1 MSYQRRRSSVTKGL
15 VNQHIDRHKF
25 FSAIIGL
32 LLSASFYSPAGL
44 AEPAS
49 GEAPDFTLAS
59 HRGPNMRLQEQRGDV
74 IMLNFWASWCGPCRI
89 EMPIL
94 DELHERFEVAGFKV
108 IGVNVDSEPAKAERL
123 LSELNLQFPI
133 LFDPKGDVSERYKVE
148 AMPSTLLIDRDGQIR
163 YRHEGYKPGYEELYR
178 AEISELISE

>member
-74 IMLNFWASWCGPCRI
+74 IMLNFWASWCGPCRR
-89 EMPIL
+89 ENPNVKNLYDQYGGEQFEIL
-94 DELHERFEVAGFKV
+94 SVSLDNNKARWEGAIKQDKMNWLHVSDLKKWQSVAASDYGVKSIPFTVLVDPEGKIIATKLRGPALANKLKELFG
-108 IGVNVDSEPAKAERL
+108 
-123 LSELNLQFPI
+123 
-133 LFDPKGDVSERYKVE
+133 
-148 AMPSTLLIDRDGQIR
+148 
-163 YRHEGYKPGYEELYR
+163 
-178 AEISELISE
+178 